1 MDSCIQQIANRI
13 KQAKNVLICTHM
25 RPDGD
30 AFGSAFSL
38 ACALRYWG
46 ISYEICV
53 ESGVPTTLA
62 FVPDIQTVK
71 KSPSIEYDLMI
82 ALDCSDVARLGAL
95 SDEFL
100 RAKRKKIDVI
110 NIDHHVS
117 NTRFAT
123 HNYVRLCAANC
134 MNVAQLIAYMGTPI
148 DKKTAEYLLLGLL
161 TDSGNFSHD
170 DVTEETFLLAAQ
182 LVKAGADIKAYNDNL
197 FKRQSKARASLYAHT
212 MGKMR
217 YYHENRFALIVIEKQ
232 AMLST
237 GADESMTE
245 GFVDFPLSVDGVE
258 VAASLLEVN
267 RRQYKVSLRSKSYVD
282 VNKLAAT
289 YGGGG
294 HAKAAGCMLFGEME
308 DVIDRLSYTVSQYL
322 ED

>member
-1 MDSCIQQIANRI
+1 MDYSLEQIAERI
-13 KQAKNVLICTHM
+13 KRAKSVVLFTHM

-38 ACALRYWG
+38 ACALDYLH
-46 ISYEICV
+46 ISYQICV
-53 ESGVPTTLA
+53 ESDVPSTLA
-62 FVPDIQTVK
+62 FVPNMQSVRK
-71 KSPSIEYDLMI
+71 APSEEYDLMVL
-82 ALDCSDVARLGAL
+82 LDCSDVSRLGVL

-100 RAKRKKIDVI
+100 RATRKKIDTI

-117 NTRFAT
+117 NTRFAKW
-123 HNYVRLCAANC
+123 NYVRLCAANC
-134 MNVAQLIAYMGTPI
+134 MNVAQLIKYLGAPL

-170 DVTEETFLLAAQ
+170 DVTEETFLLAAE
-182 LVKAGADIKAYNDNL
+182 LVKAGADVKTYNDNL
-197 FKRQSKARASLYAHT
+197 FKRQAKARAALYAQT
-212 MGKMR
+212 MSKMR
-217 YYHENRFALIVIEKQ
+217 YFYEGRFALIVIERETMQ
-232 AMLST
+232 DV

-258 VAASLLEVN
+258 VAASLMQVN
-267 RRQYKVSLRSKSYVD
+267 KRQYRVSLRSKTYAN
-282 VNKLAAT
+282 VNQIAGKF
-289 YGGGG
+289 GGGG
-294 HAKAAGCMLFGEME
+294 HVRAAGCMLFGEKE

>member
-1 MDSCIQQIANRI
+1 METCLEQIAKRI
-13 KQAKNVLICTHM
+13 QQAKNVLICTHM

-38 ACALRYWG
+38 ACALDYLG
-46 ISYEICV
+46 ISHEICV
-53 ESGVPTTLA
+53 ESVPPTLS
-62 FVPDIQTVK
+62 FVPNIQSVK
-71 KSPSIEYDLMI
+71 KFPSREYDL
-82 ALDCSDVARLGAL
+82 LVTVDCSDVARLGIV
-95 SDEFL
+95 SDEIL
-100 RAKRKKIDVI
+100 RARRKKIDVI

-117 NTRFAT
+117 NTRFGT

-134 MNVAQLIAYMGTPI
+134 MNVAQLIAYMGAPL

-170 DVTEETFLLAAQ
+170 DVTEETLTVAAK
-182 LVKAGADIKAYNDNL
+182 LVAAGADIKAYNDNL
-197 FKRQSKARASLYAHT
+197 FKRQSKARAALYAQT
-212 MGKMR
+212 MSKMR
-217 YYHENRFALIVIEKQ
+217 YYHEDRFALIIIDKD
-232 AMLST
+232 ALLAT

-258 VAASLLEVN
+258 VAASLMEMKKG
-267 RRQYKVSLRSKSYVD
+267 QYKISLRSKTYVD

-294 HAKAAGCMLFGEME
+294 HVRAAGCMLFGEKE

-322 ED
+322 EN

>member
-1 MDSCIQQIANRI
+1 MDTCIEQIANTI
-13 KQAKNVLICTHM
+13 KKAKNVLICTHM

-38 ACALRYWG
+38 ACALKYLG
-46 ISYEICV
+46 ISYQICV
-53 ESGVPTTLA
+53 ENDVPNTLS
-62 FVPDIQTVK
+62 FVPDIYTVRK
-71 KSPSIEYDLMI
+71 MPNVAYDL
-82 ALDCSDVARLGAL
+82 LVTVDCSDVARLGIL

-100 RAKRKKIDVI
+100 RAKRKKIDTI

-123 HNYVRLCAANC
+123 YNYVRLCAANC
-134 MNVAQLIAYMGTPI
+134 MNVAQVIAYMGAPI

-170 DVTEETFLLAAQ
+170 DVTEETFLFAAQ
-182 LVKAGADIKAYNDNL
+182 LVKAGANIKAYNDNL
-197 FKRQSKARASLYAHT
+197 FKRQSKARAALYVQT
-212 MGKMR
+212 MDKMR
-217 YYHENRFALIVIEKQ
+217 YYHGSRFALIVIEKQ
-232 AMLST
+232 ALQDT

-267 RRQYKVSLRSKSYVD
+267 RRQYKVSLRSKTYVD
-282 VNKLAAT
+282 VNKLAGT

-294 HAKAAGCMLFGEME
+294 HVRAAGCMLFGEKE
-308 DVIDRLSYTVSQYL
+308 DVIDRLAYTVSQYL

>member
-1 MDSCIQQIANRI
+1 MDTCIEQIANVI

-38 ACALRYWG
+38 ACALKHFG
-46 ISYEICV
+46 ISYQICV
-53 ESGVPTTLA
+53 ENEVPSTLS
-62 FVPDIQTVK
+62 FVPDIHTVK
-71 KSPSIEYDLMI
+71 KLPTIEYDL
-82 ALDCSDVARLGAL
+82 LVTVDCSDVSRLGIL

-100 RAKRKKIDVI
+100 RAKRKKIDVV

-117 NTRFAT
+117 NTRFGNY
-123 HNYVRLCAANC
+123 NYVRLCAANC
-134 MNVAQLIAYMGTPI
+134 MNIAQLIAYMGAPI

-182 LVKAGADIKAYNDNL
+182 LVKAGADVKAYNDNL
-197 FKRQSKARASLYAHT
+197 FKRQSKARAALYAQT
-212 MGKMR
+212 MSKMR
-217 YYHENRFALIVIEKQ
+217 YYHENRFALIVIEKD
-232 AMLST
+232 ALLST
-237 GADESMTE
+237 GANESMTE

-267 RRQYKVSLRSKSYVD
+267 RRQYKVSLRSKTYVD

-294 HAKAAGCMLFGEME
+294 HAKAAGCMLFGEKE